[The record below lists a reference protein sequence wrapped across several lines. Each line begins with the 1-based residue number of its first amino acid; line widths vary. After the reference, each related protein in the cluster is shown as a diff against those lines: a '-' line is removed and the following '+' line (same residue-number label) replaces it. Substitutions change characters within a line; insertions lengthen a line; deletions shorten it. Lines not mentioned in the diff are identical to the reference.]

1 MADRNPWLA
10 ARRPNPRAMIRLLC
24 FPYAGGGE
32 SIFRAWPE
40 GLPESVDVCA
50 VQLPGRGARVNEP
63 PFTNLRD
70 LVEALGSGLAPYLDK
85 PFAIFGHSMGALIG
99 FELARRL
106 RSEYAIEPVH
116 LFVSGRPGP
125 RTVRSRPANAL
136 SDSEFLEL
144 LWAYNGTP
152 EEALANPELMAVMLP
167 VIRAD
172 FSVSQSYIYTPEP
185 PLDCAITAFGGLHD
199 ETVSRANLEEWR
211 EHTRD
216 RFLVRMLPGNHFFLN
231 TARQLLLSAI
241 TRELYQH
248 AGIDLR
254 ANLFRQ

>member
-1 MADRNPWLA
+1 MTNRTLWLA
-10 ARRPNPRAMIRLLC
+10 AGRPNPKAMIRLLC

-32 SIFRAWPE
+32 SVFRAWPE
-40 GLPESVDVCA
+40 GLPDSVEVCA
-50 VQLPGRGARVNEP
+50 VQLPGRGARVKEP
-63 PFTNLRD
+63 PFTHLGD
-70 LVEALGSGLAPYLDK
+70 LVEDLGQGLAPYLDK

-106 RSEYAIEPVH
+106 RSEYGIEPVH

-125 RTVRSRPANAL
+125 RTVRSRPANTL

-152 EEALANPELMAVMLP
+152 EEALANPELMELMLP

-172 FSVSQSYIYTPEP
+172 FSVSQSYVYTPEP

-199 ETVSRANLEEWR
+199 ETISRANLEEWR

-231 TARQLLLSAI
+231 TERALLLSAI
-241 TRELYQH
+241 SRELYQY
-248 AGIDLR
+248 AGH
-254 ANLFRQ
+254 